1 MFALFKSYISTME
14 VYLNNVQKTI
24 LANMF
29 EATSYYPYG
38 LTMAGI
44 SSQAAGRPENR
55 FKYNGKEMQHQ
66 EFSDGSGLEAY
77 DFGARM
83 QDPQLGVWHNLDP
96 RADAARQWSPYA
108 YALDNPIRI
117 IVPDGMWVP
126 GWYDQMSDLDF
137 HMGDEKRHEHENDD
151 PLGKLA
157 SRYMAG
163 DAADGSGPGRGS
175 GPNGVSGAPAP
186 MKTIDGQLAAIINGQ
201 PVPAEELTPLEI
213 NPRRN
218 DVDKLSV
225 VKIPPNTP
233 IAKSGYQMMEYIGES
248 GNGTDA
254 LGSPYDP
261 NKITLYVYPDDMY
274 AIDIAHG
281 YGDRIPDPEDRD
293 PGLLAW
299 PF

>member
-1 MFALFKSYISTME
+1 MT
-14 VYLNNVQKTI
+14 
-24 LANMF
+24 
-29 EATSYYPYG
+29 
-38 LTMAGI
+38 
-44 SSQAAGRPENR
+44 
-55 FKYNGKEMQHQ
+55 
-66 EFSDGSGLEAY
+66 
-77 DFGARM
+77 
-83 QDPQLGVWHNLDP
+83 
-96 RADAARQWSPYA
+96 
-108 YALDNPIRI
+108 
-117 IVPDGMWVP
+117 
-126 GWYDQMSDLDF
+126 DLDF

-274 AIDIAHG
+274 AIDIALG